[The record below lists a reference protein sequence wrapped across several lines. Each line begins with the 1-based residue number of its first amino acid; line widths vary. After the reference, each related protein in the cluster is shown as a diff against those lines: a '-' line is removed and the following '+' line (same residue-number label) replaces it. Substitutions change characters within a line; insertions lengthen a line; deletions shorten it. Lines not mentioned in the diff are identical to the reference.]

1 MAINIRRREFI
12 TLLGGAAATWPLAAR
27 AQQPAMPVVG
37 FLSGRSA
44 GDTTANDLAAFR
56 QGLKETG
63 YIEGQNVAIE
73 YRWAENRPDQLPAL
87 AADLVRRPVAV
98 IAAAGGTFSALA
110 AKTATAAIPIVF
122 TSGGD
127 DPVAMGLVASLNRPG
142 GNITG
147 ISTMNLDLGSKWI
160 GLLHELLPAAK
171 RFAVLVN
178 IENADSAR
186 SIITQTQE
194 AALAL
199 GTQTEI
205 LFASNEREIDAAL
218 VDLGARAQ
226 ALIMHPDVLFT
237 QNLEKLAALAIREK
251 LAALYSTR
259 NFPQAGGL
267 LSYGSSFRE
276 TQRQAG
282 VYAGRILKG
291 EKPGDLPVQRATK
304 FDFVIN
310 LKTAKTI
317 GIDIPATLLVRVDEV
332 IE

>member
-1 MAINIRRREFI
+1 MMKRRDFI
-12 TLLGGAAATWPLAAR
+12 TLLGGAAAWPLAAG

-37 FLSGRSA
+37 FLSHGTPE
-44 GDTTANDLAAFR
+44 GTAAFVAAVR
-56 QGLKETG
+56 KGLLEAG
-63 YIEGQNVAIE
+63 LVEGKDVTSE
-73 YRWAENRPDQLPAL
+73 LRWARHDADRLPAL
-87 AADLVRRPVAV
+87 AADLVQRRVALIV
-98 IAAAGGTFSALA
+98 TLDTVAAARA
-110 AKTATAAIPIVF
+110 AKAATAEIPIVF
-122 TSGGD
+122 ALGT
-127 DPVAMGLVASLNRPG
+127 DPVQAGLVASLNRPG

-186 SIITQTQE
+186 SIITRTQE

-251 LAALYSTR
+251 LAALYSTP

-267 LSYGSSFRE
+267 MSYGSSFLE
-276 TQRQAG
+276 AQRQAG
-282 VYAGRILKG
+282 VYVGRILKG
-291 EKPGDLPVQRATK
+291 EKPGELPVQRASK

-317 GIDIPATLLVRVDEV
+317 RIDIPTTLLARADEV

>member
-1 MAINIRRREFI
+1 MTAKMKRRDFI
-12 TLLGGAAATWPLAAR
+12 ALIGSAAAAWPLGAS

-37 FLSGRSA
+37 FLSHGTPE
-44 GDTTANDLAAFR
+44 GTAAFVAAVR
-56 QGLKETG
+56 KGLGEAG
-63 YIEGQNVAIE
+63 LVEGKDVTSAL
-73 YRWAENRPDQLPAL
+73 RWARHDADRLPAL
-87 AADLVRRPVAV
+87 AADLVQRRVALIV
-98 IAAAGGTFSALA
+98 TLDTVAAARA
-110 AKTATAAIPIVF
+110 AKAATTEIPIVF
-122 TSGGD
+122 ALGT
-127 DPVAMGLVASLNRPG
+127 DPVQAGLVASLNRPG

-218 VDLGARAQ
+218 ADLGARAR

-251 LAALYSTR
+251 LAALYSTP

-267 LSYGSSFRE
+267 MSYGSSFLE
-276 TQRQAG
+276 AQRQAG
-282 VYAGRILKG
+282 VYVGRILKG
-291 EKPGDLPVQRATK
+291 EKPGELPVQRASK

-317 GIDIPATLLVRVDEV
+317 RIDVPTTLLARADE

>member
-1 MAINIRRREFI
+1 MTAKMKRRDFI
-12 TLLGGAAATWPLAAR
+12 ALIGSAAAAWPLGAS

-37 FLSGRSA
+37 FLSHGTPE
-44 GDTTANDLAAFR
+44 GTAAFVAAVR
-56 QGLKETG
+56 KGLGEAG
-63 YIEGQNVAIE
+63 LVEGKDVTSAL
-73 YRWAENRPDQLPAL
+73 RWARHDADRLPAL
-87 AADLVRRPVAV
+87 AADLVQRRVALIV
-98 IAAAGGTFSALA
+98 TLDTVAAARA
-110 AKTATAAIPIVF
+110 AKAATTEIPIVF
-122 TSGGD
+122 ALGT
-127 DPVAMGLVASLNRPG
+127 DPVKAGLVASLNRPG

-218 VDLGARAQ
+218 ADLGARAQ

-267 LSYGSSFRE
+267 MSYGSSFLE
-276 TQRQAG
+276 AQRQAG
-282 VYAGRILKG
+282 VYVGRILKG
-291 EKPGDLPVQRATK
+291 EKPGELPVQRASK

-317 GIDIPATLLVRVDEV
+317 RIDVPTTLLARADE

>member
-1 MAINIRRREFI
+1 MKRRTFI
-12 TLLGGAAATWPLAAR
+12 SLLGGAAAWPLAAG

-37 FLSGRSA
+37 FLSHGTPE
-44 GDTTANDLAAFR
+44 GTAAFVAAVR
-56 QGLKETG
+56 KGLGEAG
-63 YIEGQNVAIE
+63 LVEGKDVTSE
-73 YRWAENRPDQLPAL
+73 LRWARHDADRLPAL
-87 AADLVRRPVAV
+87 AADLVQRRVALIV
-98 IAAAGGTFSALA
+98 TLDTVAAARA
-110 AKTATAAIPIVF
+110 AKAATTEIPIVF
-122 TSGGD
+122 ALGT
-127 DPVAMGLVASLNRPG
+127 DPVQAGLVASLNRPG

-186 SIITQTQE
+186 SIITRTQE

-218 VDLGARAQ
+218 AGLGARAQ

-267 LSYGSSFRE
+267 MSYGSSFLE
-276 TQRQAG
+276 AQRQAG
-282 VYAGRILKG
+282 VYVGRILKG
-291 EKPGDLPVQRATK
+291 EKPGELPVQRASK

-317 GIDIPATLLVRVDEV
+317 RIDIPTTLLSRADEV

>member
-1 MAINIRRREFI
+1 MRRREFI
-12 TLLGGAAATWPLAAR
+12 FVLGGAVAWPLAAR

-37 FLSGRSA
+37 FLSHGTPEGTASFVAAVRKGLGEAGLVEGKDVTSA
-44 GDTTANDLAAFR
+44 L
-56 QGLKETG
+56 
-63 YIEGQNVAIE
+63 
-73 YRWAENRPDQLPAL
+73 RWARHDADRLPAL
-87 AADLVRRPVAV
+87 AADLVQRRVALIV
-98 IAAAGGTFSALA
+98 TLDTVAAARA
-110 AKTATAAIPIVF
+110 AKAATTEIPIVF
-122 TSGGD
+122 ALGT
-127 DPVAMGLVASLNRPG
+127 DPVQAGLVASLNRPG

-186 SIITQTQE
+186 SIITRTQE

-218 VDLGARAQ
+218 AGLGARAQ

-251 LAALYSTR
+251 LAALYSTP

-267 LSYGSSFRE
+267 MSYGSSFLE
-276 TQRQAG
+276 AQRQAG
-282 VYAGRILKG
+282 VYVGRILKG
-291 EKPGDLPVQRATK
+291 EKPGELPVQRASK

-317 GIDIPATLLVRVDEV
+317 RIDIPTTLLARADEV

>member
-1 MAINIRRREFI
+1 MCVAARGPRAAAGDAGDRVALARHARGNSRFRCRRPQGPRRSWTGRGQGCHERIAVGAPRRRPAAGI
-12 TLLGGAAATWPLAAR
+12 GGRSGAAPGGTHRHARHGGSGARSQGGDHGDPDRLRAGHRSGASRPRGQPQSAGRQYDRHQYDESRPRFEMDRAAAR
-27 AQQPAMPVVG
+27 A
-37 FLSGRSA
+37 
-44 GDTTANDLAAFR
+44 AASR
-56 QGLKETG
+56 QT
-63 YIEGQNVAIE
+63 VC
-73 YRWAENRPDQLPAL
+73 
-87 AADLVRRPVAV
+87 
-98 IAAAGGTFSALA
+98 
-110 AKTATAAIPIVF
+110 
-122 TSGGD
+122 
-127 DPVAMGLVASLNRPG
+127 
-142 GNITG
+142 
-147 ISTMNLDLGSKWI
+147 
-160 GLLHELLPAAK
+160 
-171 RFAVLVN
+171 VLVN

-186 SIITQTQE
+186 SIITRTQE

-218 VDLGARAQ
+218 AGLGARAQ

-267 LSYGSSFRE
+267 MSYGSSFLE
-276 TQRQAG
+276 AQRQAG
-282 VYAGRILKG
+282 VYVGRILKG
-291 EKPGDLPVQRATK
+291 EKPGELPVQRASK

-317 GIDIPATLLVRVDEV
+317 RIDIPTTLLARADEV

>member
-1 MAINIRRREFI
+1 MKRRAFI
-12 TLLGGAAATWPLAAR
+12 TLLGGAVAWPLAAR

-37 FLSGRSA
+37 FLSHGTPEGTASFVAAVRKGLGEAGLVEGKDVTSA
-44 GDTTANDLAAFR
+44 L
-56 QGLKETG
+56 
-63 YIEGQNVAIE
+63 
-73 YRWAENRPDQLPAL
+73 RWARHDADRLPAL
-87 AADLVRRPVAV
+87 AADLVQRRVALIV
-98 IAAAGGTFSALA
+98 TLDTVAAARA
-110 AKTATAAIPIVF
+110 AKAATTEIPIVF
-122 TSGGD
+122 ALGT
-127 DPVAMGLVASLNRPG
+127 DPVQAGLVASLNRPG

-160 GLLHELLPAAK
+160 ELLHELLPAAK

-186 SIITQTQE
+186 SIITRTQE

-218 VDLGARAQ
+218 AGLGARAQ

-251 LAALYSTR
+251 LAALYSTP

-267 LSYGSSFRE
+267 MSYGSSFLE
-276 TQRQAG
+276 AQRQAG
-282 VYAGRILKG
+282 VYVGRILKG
-291 EKPGDLPVQRATK
+291 EKPGELPVQRASK

-317 GIDIPATLLVRVDEV
+317 RIDIPTTLLARADEV

>member
-1 MAINIRRREFI
+1 MKRRAFI
-12 TLLGGAAATWPLAAR
+12 TLLGGAVAWPLAAR

-37 FLSGRSA
+37 FLSHGTPEGTASFVAAVRKGLGEAGLVEGKDVTSA
-44 GDTTANDLAAFR
+44 L
-56 QGLKETG
+56 
-63 YIEGQNVAIE
+63 
-73 YRWAENRPDQLPAL
+73 RWARHDADRLPAL
-87 AADLVRRPVAV
+87 AADLVQRRVALIV
-98 IAAAGGTFSALA
+98 TLDTVAAARA
-110 AKTATAAIPIVF
+110 AKAATTEIPIVF
-122 TSGGD
+122 ALGT
-127 DPVAMGLVASLNRPG
+127 DPVQAGLVASLNRPG

-251 LAALYSTR
+251 LAALYSTP

-267 LSYGSSFRE
+267 MSYGSSFLE
-276 TQRQAG
+276 AQRQAG
-282 VYAGRILKG
+282 VYVGRILKG
-291 EKPGDLPVQRATK
+291 EKPGELPVQRASK

-317 GIDIPATLLVRVDEV
+317 RIDIPTTLLARADEV